1 MKSLTSPEIPK
12 RTTHCGR
19 CGELFAPGMEVY
31 SWLHENNEHQINRND
46 YCAACWQE
54 IQLEVCSKPESKG
67 YWKSKIESKKVSPAS
82 SRVGRALQLLR
93 ELKNN
98 PEGSAEELFVLCL
111 FLAHARQLAL
121 QQGRIR
127 IKQALHAAGPFRA
140 GDGADARALAG
151 RTRGRARAPR

>member
-1 MKSLTSPEIPK
+1 
-12 RTTHCGR
+12 
-19 CGELFAPGMEVY
+19 MEVY
-31 SWLHENNEHQINRND
+31 SWLHENNEHQIGRND

-98 PEGSAEELFVLCL
+98 SESSAEELFVLCL

-121 QQGRIR
+121 RQEFLQEGVSYQLYEIVRQEEFITVKTLR
-127 IKQALHAAGPFRA
+127 LEPTQIEAIQKSLALKLNQAA
-140 GDGADARALAG
+140 
-151 RTRGRARAPR
+151 